1 VSCSI
6 ITNVCYVFLTVV
18 FLVDAANVKEPK
30 GTMIDTSSG
39 PSTHEKKNR
48 KKRAAKD
55 PESPPMPKK
64 MKITDTHEQVYRKY
78 ITHSRKSKVQKK
90 GVLP

>member
-1 VSCSI
+1 
-6 ITNVCYVFLTVV
+6 
-18 FLVDAANVKEPK
+18 
-30 GTMIDTSSG
+30 MIDTSTG

-48 KKRAAKD
+48 KKRAAKE
-55 PESPPMPKK
+55 PQSPPMPKK

-90 GVLP
+90 GVIP